1 MRMLCG
7 LLDAV
12 CVSGSWPGFGVP
24 MVTAGGLKQLLNR
37 AVFFIGI
44 LKLPFCTFYDIYC
57 V

>member
-7 LLDAV
+7 LFDAV

-44 LKLPFCTFYDIYC
+44 PKLPFCTFYDIYC